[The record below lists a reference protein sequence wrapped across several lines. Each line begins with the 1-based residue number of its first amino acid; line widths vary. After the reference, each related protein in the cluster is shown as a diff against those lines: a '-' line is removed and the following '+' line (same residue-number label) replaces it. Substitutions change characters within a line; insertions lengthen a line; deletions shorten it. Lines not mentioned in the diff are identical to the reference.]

1 MCHTLTE
8 YVCDGRVCIDTYS
21 SLNILTYLMDL
32 DHPTGGHGRKRLEV
46 CKCTHIRNACV
57 VILVHA

>member
-8 YVCDGRVCIDTYS
+8 YVCDGRVCIDTLLSEYS
-21 SLNILTYLMDL
+21 YLVDL
-32 DHPTGGHGRKRLEV
+32 DHPTGGHGRERWEV
-46 CKCTHIRNACV
+46 CKCTHVGNACV